1 VSEHIISKENLS
13 SQKWHSKHA
22 LLCLLGQQSRQAKL
36 LEPFHRLITIKQ
48 KTVVHSPTDK
58 LQDCLVG
65 MLMGNTTLYETN
77 TTLSTDQAL
86 WQSWGRSG
94 CADQSTIQRTLEEC
108 SQQNVTQLRK
118 VNALFLQQVGQSLRH
133 DYSKGPLIL
142 DGDLT
147 GLPCSKNYEA
157 ACPGYF
163 ADCPPGT
170 TGRQL
175 FRFSAAS
182 YNEIIYEEV
191 FPGNTNSSN
200 LANFKKVLAA
210 TFRNLGLKSE
220 HKGAVLLRLD
230 AGFGTGDI
238 LNYLLEEGY
247 QFVVKLFSSSRA
259 KKLCSEVKE
268 WQADPKQ
275 TGRAMALLEAAPRY
289 EKDLRRQVL
298 QIGVRCRLTAQATKA
313 KKAKPEVAQSEK
325 GELYSYHVLVI
336 NRPELAA
343 RLEGEFKTELLLGQL
358 AFYDK
363 RAGIE
368 SASFCSDKQGLG
380 LARRRK
386 RSLFG
391 QEMLIGLAQ
400 LAHNLIMWQREQL
413 SENEPKIAQY
423 GIKCWVRDWLGMGG
437 RLTFQDGQI
446 VKVRVPKRHEVSRQ
460 FKSALKKW
468 ATHSGVRL
476 ILRQS

>member
-1 VSEHIISKENLS
+1 VSEHSNSKENLS

-22 LLCLLGQQSRQAKL
+22 LLCLLGHKIREAKL
-36 LEPFHRLITIKQ
+36 LEPFYRLITIKQ
-48 KTVVHSPTDK
+48 KTVVHSPTEK

-86 WQSWGRSG
+86 WQSWGRNG

-108 SQQNVTQLRK
+108 TQENVRQLQK
-118 VNALFLQQVGQSLRH
+118 VNALLLQEVGQSLRH
-133 DYSKGPLIL
+133 DYSKEPLIL

-170 TGRQL
+170 SGRQL

-210 TFRNLGLKSE
+210 TFANLGLKPAQ
-220 HKGAVLLRLD
+220 KGAVLLRLD
-230 AGFGTGDI
+230 AGFGTSEI
-238 LNYLLEEGY
+238 LKYLLEEGY

-259 KKLCSEVKE
+259 KKLCREVKE
-268 WQADPKQ
+268 WHSDPKQ
-275 TGRAMALLEAAPRY
+275 VGRAMALLEAAPYY
-289 EKDLRRQVL
+289 EKDLKRQVL
-298 QIGVRCRLTAQATKA
+298 QIGVRCRLTAPATKA
-313 KKAKPEVAQSEK
+313 KNLKSAAAASGE

-343 RLEGEFKTELLLGQL
+343 RLEGEFKNELLLGQL

-380 LARRRK
+380 LAKRRK

-400 LAHNLIMWQREQL
+400 MAHNLIMWQRQKL
-413 SENEPKIAQY
+413 SENEPKIAEY

-437 RLTFQDGQI
+437 RVSFQGGQI

-460 FKSALKKW
+460 FKAVLKEW
-468 ATHSGVRL
+468 ASHSGVRL
-476 ILRQS
+476 ILRQI

>member
-1 VSEHIISKENLS
+1 MPEHSISTEKL
-13 SQKWHSKHA
+13 QSKHA
-22 LLCLLGQQSRQAKL
+22 LLGLLGHKIQQAQL

-48 KTVVHSPTDK
+48 KTVVHTPTEK

-77 TTLSTDQAL
+77 TTLSTEQAL

-108 SQQNVTQLRK
+108 SQENVTQLHQ
-118 VNALFLQQVGQSLRH
+118 VNALFLQEVGQSLRH
-133 DYSKGPLIL
+133 DYSKEPLIL

-163 ADCPPGT
+163 ADCPKGT

-191 FPGNTNSSN
+191 FPGNTTSSN
-200 LANFKKVLAA
+200 LANFKKVLEA
-210 TFRNLGLKSE
+210 TFATLGLKPE
-220 HKGAVLLRLD
+220 QKGAVLLRLD
-230 AGFGTGDI
+230 AGFGTSEI

-259 KKLCSEVKE
+259 KKLCGQVKE
-268 WQADPKQ
+268 WHSDPKQ
-275 TGRAMALLEAAPRY
+275 VGRAMALLQAAPYY
-289 EKDLRRQVL
+289 EKDVKRQVL
-298 QIGVRCRLTAQATKA
+298 QIGVRCRLTAPATKA
-313 KKAKPEVAQSEK
+313 KNLKSATPGGEEA
-325 GELYSYHVLVI
+325 ELYSYHVLVI
-336 NRPELAA
+336 NRSQLAA

-358 AFYDK
+358 AFYDQ

-380 LARRRK
+380 LAKRRK
-386 RSLFG
+386 RSLIG
-391 QEMLIGLAQ
+391 QEMLIGLGQ

-413 SENEPKIAQY
+413 SENEPKVAEY
-423 GIKCWVRDWLGMGG
+423 GIKRWVRDWLGMGG
-437 RLTFQDGQI
+437 RMSFQDGQI
-446 VKVRVPKRHEVSRQ
+446 VKVRLPKRHEVSRQ
-460 FKSALKKW
+460 FKSVLKQW
-468 ATHSGVRL
+468 ASQSGVRL
-476 ILRQS
+476 ILRQT